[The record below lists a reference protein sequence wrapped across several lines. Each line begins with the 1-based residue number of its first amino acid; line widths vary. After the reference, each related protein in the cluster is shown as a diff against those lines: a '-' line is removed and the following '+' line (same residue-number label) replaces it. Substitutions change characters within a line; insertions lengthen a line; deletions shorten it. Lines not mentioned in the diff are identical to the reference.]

1 MTLIKTPDSV
11 RKGLSQK
18 VKRRRLDANLSQQ
31 GLADRSGVSIATL
44 RVFERKGKVSLEN
57 LLKLASALGNLDA
70 FENLFSKTPPDISQL
85 SLDDLLTEEKQ
96 RQRGRIK

>member
-1 MTLIKTPDSV
+1 MALIKTPESV
-11 RKGLSQK
+11 RKDLSRK

-44 RVFERKGKVSLEN
+44 RVFERTGKVSLEN
-57 LLKLASALGNLDA
+57 LLKLASALGQLDA
-70 FENLFSKTPPDISQL
+70 FESLFTKSSDEIS
-85 SLDDLLTEEKQ
+85 SLDELLAEEKQ

>member
-1 MTLIKTPDSV
+1 MILIKTTESV
-11 RKGLSQK
+11 KKELSRKA
-18 VKRRRLDANLSQQ
+18 KRRRLDANLSQQ

-44 RVFERKGKVSLEN
+44 RVFEREGKISLEN
-57 LLKLASALGNLDA
+57 LLRLASALGELDA
-70 FENLFSKTPPDISQL
+70 FENLFKKSPDEIS

>member
-1 MTLIKTPDSV
+1 MTLIKTPESV
-11 RKGLSQK
+11 RKDLSQK

-70 FENLFSKTPPDISQL
+70 FENLFGKTSDEISNL
-85 SLDDLLTEEKQ
+85 SLDDLLAEEKQ